1 MFKKELILI
10 FKQLT
15 VCLEA
20 SIQARETAIHQETK
34 RKYRKLASNIEKSL
48 KALES
53 AINLIGE

>member
-15 VCLEA
+15 VCLNT
-20 SIQARETAIHQETK
+20 SIQARDAAAKPDTK
-34 RKYRKLASNIEKSL
+34 RKYRKLAASLEISL